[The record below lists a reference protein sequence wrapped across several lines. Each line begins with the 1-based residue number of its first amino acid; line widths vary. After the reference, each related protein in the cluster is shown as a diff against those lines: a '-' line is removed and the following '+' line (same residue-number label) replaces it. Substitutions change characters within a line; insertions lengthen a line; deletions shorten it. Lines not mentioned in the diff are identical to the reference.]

1 MFFIYFSN
9 MESFLPVLLII
20 AGVVYK
26 IYTEFQK
33 EQEKA
38 RKRQPNRP
46 VPPAVPVPAPVAT
59 QRKSNPIPT
68 VSKPIPPLPKQV
80 IREAVPTEVEKLRN
94 KKKETQERRKVLV
107 TPQVEVL
114 PEPALHFD
122 LRQAV
127 IQSVILERPYKD

>member
-1 MFFIYFSN
+1 

-20 AGVVYK
+20 AGVIYK

-38 RKRQPNRP
+38 RRRQPNRP
-46 VPPAVPVPAPVAT
+46 APPVVPVPAPVAT
-59 QRKSNPIPT
+59 PRKSASIPT
-68 VSKPIPPLPKQV
+68 VSKPVPPLPKQV
-80 IREAVPTEVEKLRN
+80 IRETIPTEVENLRK
-94 KKKETQERRKVLV
+94 KKKEAQQRRKVLA
-107 TPQVEVL
+107 TPQIEVL
-114 PEPALHFD
+114 TEPALNFD

>member
-1 MFFIYFSN
+1 

-38 RKRQPNRP
+38 RKRQPNKP
-46 VPPAVPVPAPVAT
+46 VPPPMPIPSPVET
-59 QRKSNPIPT
+59 RRKSTPIPT
-68 VSKPIPPLPKQV
+68 ISKPLPQPPKQV

-94 KKKETQERRKVLV
+94 KKKEAQERKKIIGK
-107 TPQVEVL
+107 PQVEVL

-122 LRQAV
+122 LRLAV
-127 IQSVILERPYKD
+127 IQSVILERPYKV